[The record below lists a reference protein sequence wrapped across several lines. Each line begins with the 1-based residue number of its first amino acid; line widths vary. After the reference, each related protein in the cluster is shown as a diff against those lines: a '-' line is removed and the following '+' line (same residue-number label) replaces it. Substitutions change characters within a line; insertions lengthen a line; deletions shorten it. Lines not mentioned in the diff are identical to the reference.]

1 MGLWYVCLE
10 VENEKSNLVTNYLLT
25 IERTNVPVLDT
36 ICMDMAKLMNFIT
49 LSCPKS
55 KLHTIVSS
63 VALRFECSHLH
74 SAGQHRQHESS
85 IILIC
90 IPAIRLSCSK
100 SAADY
105 QPWVIWV
112 MVTIGSFCY
121 PLKNSICICVSI
133 KEPFFQICCS
143 GQYF

>member
-1 MGLWYVCLE
+1 M
-10 VENEKSNLVTNYLLT
+10 
-25 IERTNVPVLDT
+25 LDT

-49 LSCPKS
+49 LSCSKS

-90 IPAIRLSCSK
+90 IPAIRLFYSE

-105 QPWVIWV
+105 QPWV

-133 KEPFFQICCS
+133 KEPFFQIYYS